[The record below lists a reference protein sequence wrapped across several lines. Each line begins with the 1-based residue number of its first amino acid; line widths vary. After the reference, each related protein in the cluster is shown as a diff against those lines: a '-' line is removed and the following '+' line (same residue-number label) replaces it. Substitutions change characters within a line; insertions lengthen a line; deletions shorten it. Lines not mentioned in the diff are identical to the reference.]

1 MKKSYA
7 ILPQNI
13 NTIEMSNE
21 PWGIQNSSSNF
32 IYGDSDTKNLFVF
45 LYNYL
50 IIKGFI
56 IMNYPRLWCNRELK

>member
-45 LYNYL
+45 LYNHL

-56 IMNYPRLWCNRELK
+56 IMNYPKLWDSRELK

>member
-32 IYGDSDTKNLFVF
+32 IYNDSATKNLFI
-45 LYNYL
+45 LLHNYL
-50 IIKGFI
+50 IINGSI
-56 IMNYPRLWCNRELK
+56 IMNYPKLWDSRELK

>member
-32 IYGDSDTKNLFVF
+32 IYGDSDTKNSFVIS
-45 LYNYL
+45 YNHL
-50 IIKGFI
+50 IIKGFM
-56 IMNYPRLWCNRELK
+56 IMNYPKVWDSRELN